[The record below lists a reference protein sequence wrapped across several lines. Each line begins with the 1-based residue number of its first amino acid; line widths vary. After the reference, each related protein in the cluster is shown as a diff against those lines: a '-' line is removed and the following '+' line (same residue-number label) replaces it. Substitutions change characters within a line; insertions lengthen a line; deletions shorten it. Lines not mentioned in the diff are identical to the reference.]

1 MTPTGSAYAGRIA
14 RSTILRPGAV
24 WRIPWGLGRGLR
36 VEVERHAPLH
46 VYLGTAELEL
56 ADYIRR
62 FARPGAI
69 VFDVGSHDAYNAM
82 VFARLT
88 RAPVTSFEFSS
99 ERISQMRR
107 NLTLNPELSPRV
119 HILQTYLAEES
130 NDDPRTDTLDSLVEA
145 GATSVPDFVMIDVE
159 GAEAAVLRGTRDL
172 LRDRRPHIVVE
183 THSTA
188 LEEQCLEALHEA
200 GYSPA
205 IIDRRQWLREKRGTG
220 HNRWLAAE
228 GNTHR

>member
-1 MTPTGSAYAGRIA
+1 MIDHTMAYAGRMA

-36 VEVERHAPLH
+36 VEVEQHAPLH

-56 ADYIRR
+56 AGYIRR
-62 FARPGAI
+62 FARPGGA

-88 RAPVTSFEFSS
+88 RSPVTSFEFSS
-99 ERISQMRR
+99 ERVSQMRR
-107 NLTLNPELSPRV
+107 NLALNPKLRPQV
-119 HILQTYLAEES
+119 NILQTYLADES
-130 NDDPRTDTLDSLVEA
+130 HDDPRTDTLDSLIGA
-145 GATSVPDFVMIDVE
+145 GTASVPDFMMIDVE
-159 GAEAAVLRGTRDL
+159 GAEGCVLRGALEL
-172 LRDRRPHIVVE
+172 LNNRRPHVIVE
-183 THSTA
+183 THSEA
-188 LEEQCLEALHEA
+188 LEKQCLDTLHEA

-205 IIDRRQWLREKRGTG
+205 IVERRQWLREKRGAG

-228 GNTHR
+228 GDIRE